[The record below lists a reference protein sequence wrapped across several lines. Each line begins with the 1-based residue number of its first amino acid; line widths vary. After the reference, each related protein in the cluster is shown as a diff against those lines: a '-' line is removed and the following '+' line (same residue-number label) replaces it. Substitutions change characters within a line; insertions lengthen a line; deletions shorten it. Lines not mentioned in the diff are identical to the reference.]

1 MFFQE
6 KAKRL
11 FVFKTIKPELIDNK
25 FILNQT
31 KWLGK
36 RSASRVMHLDEESK
50 TEGSR
55 EINESKFMESYSM
68 RKHDAIKTRQ
78 YS

>member
-11 FVFKTIKPELIDNK
+11 FVFKTIKPKLIDNK
-25 FILNQT
+25 FIVNQT

-36 RSASRVMHLDEESK
+36 SSASRVMHLDEESK

-55 EINESKFMESYSM
+55 EINESKFIQLYSM
-68 RKHDAIKTRQ
+68 SKHAAN
-78 YS
+78 